1 MTCVPIYNIHN
12 VTLWSCPINKH
23 VILAEQVA
31 SPVNNTPSSSF
42 RGPAPSRL
50 YAPSPS
56 SGPSPNVNTS
66 PSSNLRPS
74 PSPNVNTSPSPNL
87 RSSPSPNLRS
97 SPSPNLRSS
106 PSPNVNTSPSPPTKV
121 ICQVVQINNTNHSL
135 ENTNDSVACTC
146 PSHLEWLS
154 LLAIIPLICIC
165 ACLWVKKRRAGLRI
179 GYLPKIT
186 RRMRRSRSWPQLPT
200 NLTNSPI
207 DNRSRSEPVFDSIVL

>member
-1 MTCVPIYNIHN
+1 MSCVPIYNIHN
-12 VTLWSCPINKH
+12 VTLWSCPINRN
-23 VILAEQVA
+23 VILAPEITF
-31 SPVNNTPSSSF
+31 PVNNTPSSSF
-42 RGPAPSRL
+42 VTPSPNVKSG
-50 YAPSPS
+50 PSPS
-56 SGPSPNVNTS
+56 IGPSPNVKS
-66 PSSNLRPS
+66 GPS
-74 PSPNVNTSPSPNL
+74 PSRL
-87 RSSPSPNLRS
+87 SSPSPNLRS

-106 PSPNVNTSPSPPTKV
+106 PSPNVNTSPSSNLRSGPPPKV
-121 ICQVVQINNTNHSL
+121 ICQVVQINNTNHSM

-154 LLAIIPLICIC
+154 LLAIIPLVCIC
-165 ACLWVKKRRAGLRI
+165 ACLWVKKRRTGLRI

>member
-1 MTCVPIYNIHN
+1 MSCVPIYNIHN
-12 VTLWSCPINKH
+12 VTLWSCPIGRT
-23 VILAEQVA
+23 VILAGQV
-31 SPVNNTPSSSF
+31 PVNNTPSSF
-42 RGPAPSRL
+42 GGPSPSRL
-50 YAPSPS
+50 SVPSPS

-66 PSSNLRPS
+66 PSSNLRSS
-74 PSPNVNTSPSPNL
+74 PSPNVNTSPSSNL
-87 RSSPSPNLRS
+87 RP

-106 PSPNVNTSPSPPTKV
+106 PSPNVNTSPSSNLRPSPPPKV
-121 ICQVVQINNTNHSL
+121 ICQVVQINNTNHSS
-135 ENTNDSVACTC
+135 ENATESVACTC

-165 ACLWVKKRRAGLRI
+165 ACLWVKKRRTGLRI
-179 GYLPKIT
+179 GYIPKIT

>member
-1 MTCVPIYNIHN
+1 MSCVPIYNIHN
-12 VTLWSCPINKH
+12 VTLWSCPIGRT

-31 SPVNNTPSSSF
+31 SPVNNTPSSF
-42 RGPAPSRL
+42 GGPSPSRL
-50 YAPSPS
+50 SGPSPSRLSAPSPS
-56 SGPSPNVNTS
+56 SGPSPNVKSS
-66 PSSNLRPS
+66 PSPRLSSPSPNLRSSPPNLRSS

-87 RSSPSPNLRS
+87 RSSP
-97 SPSPNLRSS
+97 
-106 PSPNVNTSPSPPTKV
+106 KV
-121 ICQVVQINNTNHSL
+121 ICQVVQINSTNHSRK
-135 ENTNDSVACTC
+135 NTNDSVPCTC

-165 ACLWVKKRRAGLRI
+165 ACLWVKKRRTGLRI
-179 GYLPKIT
+179 GYHPKIT

>member
-31 SPVNNTPSSSF
+31 SPVNNTPSSF
-42 RGPAPSRL
+42 GGPSPSRL
-50 YAPSPS
+50 SAPSPS

-66 PSSNLRPS
+66 PSSNLRSS
-74 PSPNVNTSPSPNL
+74 PSPNVNTSPS
-87 RSSPSPNLRS
+87 SNLRS

-106 PSPNVNTSPSPPTKV
+106 PSPNVNTSPSSNLRSGPPPKV
-121 ICQVVQINNTNHSL
+121 ICQVVQINNTNHSS

-165 ACLWVKKRRAGLRI
+165 ACLWVKKRRTGLRI

>member
-1 MTCVPIYNIHN
+1 MSCVSIYNIHN
-12 VTLWSCPINKH
+12 VTLWSCPIGRT
-23 VILAEQVA
+23 VILAEQVV
-31 SPVNNTPSSSF
+31 SPVNNTPSSF
-42 RGPAPSRL
+42 LGPSPSRL
-50 YAPSPS
+50 SGPSPS

-74 PSPNVNTSPSPNL
+74 PSSNVNTSPS
-87 RSSPSPNLRS
+87 SNLRS

-106 PSPNVNTSPSPPTKV
+106 PSPNVNTSPSSNLRPGPPPKV
-121 ICQVVQINNTNHSL
+121 ICQVVQINTTNHSMK
-135 ENTNDSVACTC
+135 NATDSVACTC

-154 LLAIIPLICIC
+154 LLAIIPLVCIC
-165 ACLWVKKRRAGLRI
+165 ACLWVKKRRTGLRI

-186 RRMRRSRSWPQLPT
+186 RRIRRSRSWPQLPT